1 MRNRLVPRSEW
12 FQFFDAFSRRHQG
25 RIATVHVFGPGIGYQ
40 TEARSMPLEGVVSNA
55 DATGPIAIYLG
66 AAPPGTN
73 IEHEI
78 DEPKQ
83 VWVELTDSGAEKA
96 LQVESKDGTKTM
108 LELRAARIRPEPVA
122 AGAGQP
128 S

>member
-12 FQFFDAFSRRHQG
+12 FRFFDAFSRRHQG
-25 RIATVHVFGPGIGYQ
+25 RIVTVHVFGPKVGSQI
-40 TEARSMPLEGVVSNA
+40 EARGMPLEGIVSNA

-66 AAPPGTN
+66 AAPPTSN

-83 VWVELTDSGAEKA
+83 VWVELSDSGAEEA
-96 LQVESKDGTKTM
+96 LQVESKDGTKTV
-108 LELRAARIRPEPVA
+108 LEFLSARIRPEPVA
-122 AGAGQP
+122 AGAVQ